1 MRLIS
6 PLLKHAVYPGLAKA
20 GYLRRRAGA
29 GPAVVTYHGVM
40 PRGYRIIDPSLDGSL
55 VAAESLRRQLQLLKD
70 QYNVISP
77 QQFLRWCQSEQELP
91 PRSVLLTCDDGLRNT
106 LTDMLPILQEMGLSC
121 LFFITGASLSET
133 ASMLWYEELYL
144 MLLAAPETLALEL
157 PEIGAPARAAGRKE
171 KRALWSSLLKK
182 LSVYDGSGRRG
193 ILEQIRQQ
201 LGLSADWNAKYLQ
214 DSSNSR
220 RFLIL
225 NARELQSLMAA
236 GMSIGAHT
244 LSHPML
250 SESGE
255 DSCWNEISESRRGL
269 EQALGQPVWA
279 LAYPFGDPA
288 SVTRRELEMAERAG
302 YQCAFLN
309 VGGGF
314 GAATPRFAW
323 PRVHVAGEMSL
334 AEFEAHVS
342 GFYRS
347 VRKRLLREELGIAS

>member
-20 GYLRRRAGA
+20 GYLRRRNGA
-29 GPAVVTYHGVM
+29 GPAVVTYHGVI
-40 PRGYRIIDPSLDGSL
+40 PRGYWIIDASLDGSL

-77 QQFLRWCQSEQELP
+77 QQFLQWCQSEQELP

-121 LFFITGASLSET
+121 LFFITGASLSKE

-144 MLLAAPETLALEL
+144 MFLAVPESLTLEVPEL
-157 PEIGAPARAAGRKE
+157 GPPVRAAGE
-171 KRALWSSLLKK
+171 QKRALWASLLKK
-182 LSVYDGSGRRG
+182 LSMYDCSRRRG

-201 LGLSADWNAKYLQ
+201 LGLNEDWNAKYLQ
-214 DSSNSR
+214 DTANHR
-220 RFLIL
+220 RFLVL
-225 NARELQSLMAA
+225 NAGELQSLAAA
-236 GMSIGAHT
+236 GMFIGAHT

-250 SESGE
+250 SQSSE
-255 DSCWNEISESRRGL
+255 DSCWSEIADSRHGL
-269 EQALGQPVWA
+269 EQALGQPIWA

-288 SVTRRELEMAERAG
+288 SVTRRELEMAKRAG

-323 PRVHVAGEMSL
+323 PRVHVTSEMSL

-342 GFYRS
+342 GFYRW

>member
-6 PLLKHAVYPGLAKA
+6 PLLKHAVYPGLAKT
-20 GYLRRRAGA
+20 GYLRRRNGA

-40 PRGYRIIDPSLDGSL
+40 PRGYRMIDPNLDGSL
-55 VAAESLRRQLQLLKD
+55 VAAVSLRRQLSLLKD

-77 QQFLRWCQSEQELP
+77 QQFLQWCRCKQELP

-106 LTDMLPILQEMGLSC
+106 LTEMLPILQEMELSC
-121 LFFITGASLSET
+121 LFFITGASLSEA

-144 MLLAAPETLALEL
+144 MFLAAPETLTLEM
-157 PEIGAPARAAGRKE
+157 PEIGAPVRAAGQE
-171 KRALWSSLLKK
+171 AKRALWSRLLKK
-182 LSVYDGSGRRG
+182 LSMYDGSCRRG

-201 LGLSADWNAKYLQ
+201 LGFCEGWNTRYLQ
-214 DSSNSR
+214 DTAKSR
-220 RFLIL
+220 RFLML
-225 NARELQSLMAA
+225 NAGELQSLAAA

-250 SESGE
+250 SQSGE
-255 DSCWNEISESRRGL
+255 GSCWSEISESRRRL

-314 GAATPRFAW
+314 GAETPRFAW
-323 PRVHVAGEMSL
+323 PRVHVTGEMSL

-342 GFYRS
+342 GFYRW